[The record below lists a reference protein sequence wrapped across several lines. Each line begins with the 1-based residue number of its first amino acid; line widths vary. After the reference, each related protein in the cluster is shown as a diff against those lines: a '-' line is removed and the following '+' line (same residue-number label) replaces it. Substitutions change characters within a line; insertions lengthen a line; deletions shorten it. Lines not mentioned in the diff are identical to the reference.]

1 MVPKPRLRVSEAPNQ
16 RHGSMETDHGET
28 EDEDEEEASGR
39 KTLNARKVFCFC
51 QLLGEEGNISY
62 SSICGGDSSP
72 AGSSA
77 STCASGKTRLIT
89 NMGW

>member
-1 MVPKPRLRVSEAPNQ
+1 MVAKPRLRVSEAPNQ
-16 RHGSMETDHGET
+16 RHGSMETDHGGT
-28 EDEDEEEASGR
+28 EDEEEAEGR
-39 KTLNARKVFCFC
+39 HLMRGKCFVFVNFP
-51 QLLGEEGNISY
+51 GEEGNISY